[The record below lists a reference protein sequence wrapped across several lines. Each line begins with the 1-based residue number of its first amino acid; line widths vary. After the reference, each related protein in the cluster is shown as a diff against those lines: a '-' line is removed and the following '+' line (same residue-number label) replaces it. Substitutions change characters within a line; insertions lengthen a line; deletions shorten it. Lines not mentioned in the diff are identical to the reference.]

1 MKRELNC
8 LNPATQS
15 GEQNPAPP
23 PAGRRVAFFGSGSWL
38 AIGIFLGSLAASFP
52 PQGVT
57 QRHNPP
63 PQHEFQHE
71 GQSARQ
77 QQPQRPPQPQ
87 RQPQRGDQRQPVQPK
102 AQHLGDW
109 LQTHQRLAP
118 AEQEKALQREP
129 GFNKL
134 PGDQQQRLVNRLHD
148 LNNKSPQQRQRTIDR
163 VEVWERLSPEQKRQV
178 SNSTM
183 QLRSLPPD
191 RQIPLRR
198 AFRDLRDVP
207 PGQRQAILNSS
218 EFQSQFTPQE
228 RGVLSNLLTVE
239 PYPPSRPAAGESA
252 APSVPVPSYR

>member
-1 MKRELNC
+1 MWGGGPEEMKRQLIR

-15 GEQNPAPP
+15 GEQRPALL
-23 PAGRRVAFFGSGSWL
+23 PAGQRIASFQVGSWL
-38 AIGIFLGSLAASFP
+38 ALLLFFGSLVVAGSR
-52 PQGVT
+52 QGLA

-63 PQHEFQHE
+63 PQHG
-71 GQSARQ
+71 GQPAA
-77 QQPQRPPQPQ
+77 QPAPPPQ
-87 RQPQRGDQRQPVQPK
+87 RQPQRAEQRPPVQPK
-102 AQHLGDW
+102 AHLGDW
-109 LQTHQRLAP
+109 LQTHQNLAP

-134 PGDQQQRLVNRLHD
+134 PGDQQRRLENRLRD

-178 SNSTM
+178 RDSTV

-191 RQIPLRR
+191 RQIPIRK

-207 PGQRQAILNSS
+207 PGQRQTILNSPR
-218 EFQSQFTPQE
+218 FQSQFTPQE

-239 PYPPSRPAAGESA
+239 PYPPIRPAPAESP
-252 APSVPVPSYR
+252 APSVPIPAYR